1 MLAGK
6 LPEEMPAYNFVDG
19 KAETITAITTDYKY
33 VLVTSYA
40 AGGSY
45 TAVVLKKVG

>member
-1 MLAGK
+1 MLAGR
-6 LPEEMPAYNFVDG
+6 LEEKQPAYNFVDG
-19 KAETITAITTDYKY
+19 KAIVTEVNTKDYKY

-45 TAVVLKKVG
+45 TAVVLKKAE